1 MVKRH
6 GGLVRNLVFKL
17 KSKVKVFVLRQ
28 YLIEVHFHSIQSL
41 IFVLGFHKDPAI

>member
-17 KSKVKVFVLRQ
+17 KSKVNVFVLRQ
-28 YLIEVHFHSIQSL
+28 YLEVHFHSIQSL